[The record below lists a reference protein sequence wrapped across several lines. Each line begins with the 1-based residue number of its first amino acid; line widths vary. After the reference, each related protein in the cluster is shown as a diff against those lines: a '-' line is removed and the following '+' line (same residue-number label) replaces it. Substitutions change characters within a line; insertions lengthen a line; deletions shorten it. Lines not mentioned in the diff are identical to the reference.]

1 MLSRRAKLIYWMSRY
16 LERLNFTSRLLIT
29 TSELQLDLSLED
41 EISWKPLL
49 EVMNLDKGYLKLYKK
64 YSEKKIIEYFI
75 LNKENSSS
83 IINTL
88 SYSKANLLIVRDIL
102 PEQSVLKLNE
112 LHIRFNKTINKRNS
126 NKKNIKL
133 LNDIIQGSQNFM
145 YSTDLEMQRNIDYQ
159 FLSLGRFLERS
170 DMMIR
175 ILQSQ
180 TIRSKQHKKGYEYL
194 TLEWINILR
203 SISAF
208 QAYRQYSKKDISI
221 PDIIEFFLKT
231 NIFPRSIKWNLS
243 QIERSIYR
251 ISKNNNLTKNIREIK
266 KDVDKYKVKTND
278 LDNLLLFLEKILKKI
293 DSLNILV
300 QKNYFS

>member
-1 MLSRRAKLIYWMSRY
+1 
-16 LERLNFTSRLLIT
+16 
-29 TSELQLDLSLED
+29 
-41 EISWKPLL
+41 
-49 EVMNLDKGYLKLYKK
+49 
-64 YSEKKIIEYFI
+64 
-75 LNKENSSS
+75 
-83 IINTL
+83 
-88 SYSKANLLIVRDIL
+88 
-102 PEQSVLKLNE
+102 
-112 LHIRFNKTINKRNS
+112 
-126 NKKNIKL
+126 
-133 LNDIIQGSQNFM
+133 
-145 YSTDLEMQRNIDYQ
+145 MQRNIDYQ

-293 DSLNILV
+293 DNLNTLV
-300 QKNYFS
+300 QKNNFS

>member
-49 EVMNLDKGYLKLYKK
+49 EVMNLDKGYFKLYKK

-293 DSLNILV
+293 DNLNTLV